1 MDAAG
6 FQDRHPFLHPEQR
19 PRRIDLKQ
27 EKPRPTGIAALR
39 GEQFGQGWAR
49 WCGQSPALA
58 RSLENRAFEG
68 RLPAQS
74 TGAGNKG
81 QTCRHTTHNAYVLLL
96 FL

>member
-6 FQDRHPFLHPEQR
+6 FQDRHSLLHPQQR

-27 EKPRPTGIAALR
+27 EKAGPAGIASLR
-39 GEQFGQGWAR
+39 REQFGQGWAR
-49 WCGQSPALA
+49 GFGQSPALA

-68 RLPAQS
+68 RLPAQI
-74 TGAGNKG
+74 TGASDKG